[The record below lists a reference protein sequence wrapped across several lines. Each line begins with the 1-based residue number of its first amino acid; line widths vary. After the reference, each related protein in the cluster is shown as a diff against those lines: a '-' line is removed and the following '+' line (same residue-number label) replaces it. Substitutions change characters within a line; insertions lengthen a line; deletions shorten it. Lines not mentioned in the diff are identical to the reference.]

1 MLLKVVTTGLPNS
14 MITIV
19 GMAHSHDRG
28 KPLAISSLTG
38 RVVHFDALGIGA
50 A

>member
-1 MLLKVVTTGLPNS
+1 MLLKVVMTGLPNS

-19 GMAHSHDRG
+19 GIAYSLDRG

-38 RVVHFDALGIGA
+38 TVVQFDALGIGA